1 MKNKYLLVSSLLS
14 LSSLLCLVS
23 CSNKVKNI
31 EYNDY
36 YKKVSKIIK
45 DFDNASKEATSNR
58 QNKFVVKKIDE
69 KNDDILSIVDS
80 ADGKTQKPDID
91 NAFEQ
96 SFYIPIIMGKGLTEY
111 RKQTSFY
118 NITAFVDEQYY
129 IKTFLENESISTY
142 VYIPSDYSFDGVG
155 HYIYFS
161 VNYIDSNNYT
171 FGGVEVS
178 DDNNTEWYFYGDN
191 SLVFVEYSKTNERS
205 VINYQSTN
213 MTQKEINDQ
222 NVISEVRS
230 KLDENFSLI
239 DQETLRNLKNESK
252 FEISKQE
259 YSKIMDELFPDRGGV
274 STNHG
279 LQVSNGVALGYIS
292 DGSESTITLPS
303 NVTAI
308 SNNFYIFASG
318 NIRELYIPKS
328 VTRITDQEGNTADI
342 KTFNIEYNNDNV
354 SYYLEN
360 IIVEDG
366 STLFKVEENLLIDA
380 TDSTPLYLMNK
391 KVDSL
396 DLLKYNQ
403 FSDWFFRNQLSDI
416 ISNIKSLK
424 YNLVYDENNYAFDIF
439 ADLFLSSYSDFNFEY
454 LEIGNVYNQYNFSVS
469 SDNAN
474 IDKLVLSGTF
484 DKVYISDEKG
494 AIKNIELKS
503 TKSNATFE
511 GFVNG
516 LEKIDIYFNNN
527 LDNLSP
533 INCLNV
539 KQIVVHE
546 GVTEFSLN
554 QFEIDYNLA
563 RTIDIYL
570 PSTLNKINYDRLQYN
585 STTKIKFISKVNNA
599 VFTDFSN
606 IKRYGCEIEI
616 EDDSELNSI
625 INDYE
630 YVGYP
635 YNKETGE
642 LDDSSIRLINYCG
655 NSEEL
660 YIPSSINGKAVTDF
674 TISSRSEINSEPMKN
689 TKTLKK
695 LHLPNTLKSFNF
707 HQDYYVDGT
716 DFSDERNYHLDTVYY
731 EGTLEEFRN
740 KFDITNSLFDREFCK
755 EIVCSDQTLKS
766 KEDKPTNSKKYSD
779 LTIELETDEQLTFT
793 NVYVK
798 SEGKTYRIYF
808 NIFEKEY
815 DIELNDKGEY
825 YIGITQYDKIDLME
839 FTYNIK
845 EETLTVR
852 FTYLDVE
859 YMKNF

>member
-1 MKNKYLLVSSLLS
+1 
-14 LSSLLCLVS
+14 
-23 CSNKVKNI
+23 
-31 EYNDY
+31 
-36 YKKVSKIIK
+36 
-45 DFDNASKEATSNR
+45 
-58 QNKFVVKKIDE
+58 
-69 KNDDILSIVDS
+69 
-80 ADGKTQKPDID
+80 
-91 NAFEQ
+91 
-96 SFYIPIIMGKGLTEY
+96 
-111 RKQTSFY
+111 
-118 NITAFVDEQYY
+118 
-129 IKTFLENESISTY
+129 
-142 VYIPSDYSFDGVG
+142 
-155 HYIYFS
+155 
-161 VNYIDSNNYT
+161 
-171 FGGVEVS
+171 
-178 DDNNTEWYFYGDN
+178 
-191 SLVFVEYSKTNERS
+191 
-205 VINYQSTN
+205 

-239 DQETLRNLKNESK
+239 DQETLRNLRNESK

-279 LQVSNGVALGYIS
+279 LQVSNGIALGYIS

-303 NVTAI
+303 NVKAI

-328 VTRITDQEGNTADI
+328 VTRITDQEGNAADI

-403 FSDWFFRNQLSDI
+403 FSDWFFRNQLPDI

-469 SDNAN
+469 SDKAN
-474 IDKLVLSGTF
+474 IDKLIFSGTF

-494 AIKNIELKS
+494 AIKNIELNS

-527 LDNLSP
+527 LDSLSP

-585 STTKIKFISKVNNA
+585 SITKIKFISKVNNA

-616 EDDSELNSI
+616 EDDDELNSI

-630 YVGYP
+630 YVGYF
-635 YNKETGE
+635 YDYEKDEIIKDN
-642 LDDSSIRLINYCG
+642 SIRLINYCG
-655 NSEEL
+655 NNEEL
-660 YIPSSINGKAVTDF
+660 YIPSSINGKTVTDF
-674 TISSRSEINSEPMKN
+674 TISSMSKINSEPMKN

-731 EGTLEEFRN
+731 DGTLEEFRN
-740 KFDITNSLFDREFCK
+740 KFDITNSLFNREFCK

-766 KEDKPTNSKKYSD
+766 KEDKPTNTKNYSD
-779 LTIELETDEQLTFT
+779 LTIELVDDRQLIFT
-793 NVYVK
+793 NVCVIYKDGTYYVHFD
-798 SEGKTYRIYF
+798 IY
-808 NIFEKEY
+808 EKEY
-815 DIELNDKGEY
+815 DIKLNDKGEY
-825 YIGITQYDKIDLME
+825 YIGITQYDNIDKME
-839 FTYNIK
+839 LIYNTK
-845 EETLTVR
+845 DDSLTIR
-852 FTYLDVE
+852 FTLFDVE
-859 YMKNF
+859 YMKNFKAN